1 MWVSLVYLA
10 GGDQKD
16 GSFRGEATKTAA
28 EVPKYRRNPPAATRI
43 GLAIWRIP
51 VMLGSSGE
59 CGLIQVTEVIG

>member
-1 MWVSLVYLA
+1 MWVPLVYLA
-10 GGDQKD
+10 DGDQKD

-51 VMLGSSGE
+51 VKSKVKPTALEFKGE
-59 CGLIQVTEVIG
+59 RGE